1 MYNAQMRRLHFV
13 RAFVVVA
20 SLAVVAAAMPQ
31 SNGAGELEQKV
42 ERFVRRLFALGP
54 SFEVRAGAPAPSP
67 VEGFQQV
74 PVEVVAGGQVNELVF
89 YVSRDGRHIFRGE
102 LFELAADPFA
112 ATRDRLSLAGAPS
125 KGPADARVVV
135 VEFSDFE
142 CPTCRML
149 HNALRQIVARY
160 PQVRFVFKDYP
171 LEQIHPWA
179 MTAHIAGRCAL
190 AQSNDAFWKL
200 HDLIYDNQESIT
212 PASAWQ
218 TMLDYA
224 GRAGLDAAA
233 FRACMTSEPP
243 KQAVAASVAE
253 GQELRVANTPTVF
266 VNGRRIVGGDPNL
279 IVQYIE
285 YELAAAGQPTGQSSG
300 APAGRTQPGTS
311 RPQPGAARPRP

>member
-1 MYNAQMRRLHFV
+1 MYNARMRRTV
-13 RAFVVVA
+13 AFA
-20 SLAVVAAAMPQ
+20 GLAVAAVLAIAAAAQAQ
-31 SNGAGELEQKV
+31 SDGAGELQQQV

-74 PVEVVAGGQVNELVF
+74 PVEVVAAGQVNELVF

-112 ATRDRLSLAGAPS
+112 ATRDRISLEGAPS

-142 CPTCRML
+142 CPSCRML
-149 HNALRQIVARY
+149 HNALRQIVVRY
-160 PQVRFVFKDYP
+160 PHVRFVFKDYP

-179 MTAHIAGRCAL
+179 MTAHLAGRCAL
-190 AQSNDAFWKL
+190 AQSNDGFWKL
-200 HDLIYDNQESIT
+200 HDLIYDSQESIT
-212 PASAWQ
+212 PANAWQ

-233 FRACMTSEPP
+233 LRSCMTSDPP
-243 KQAVAASVAE
+243 KLAVAASVAE
-253 GQELRVANTPTVF
+253 GQALRVANTPTVF

-285 YELAAAGQPTGQSSG
+285 YELSVAAQPSGGTNGPPRGQPASET
-300 APAGRTQPGTS
+300 A
-311 RPQPGAARPRP
+311 RPQP

>member
-1 MYNAQMRRLHFV
+1 MYNVGVRRLHIA
-13 RAFVVVA
+13 RALVVAA
-20 SLAVVAAAMPQ
+20 SLAVVTAAMPQ
-31 SNGAGELEQKV
+31 SNGAGELQQQI

-54 SFEVRAGAPAPSP
+54 AFEVRAGAPVPSP

-74 PVEVVAGGQVNELVF
+74 PVEVVAAGQVNELVF

-102 LFELAADPFA
+102 MFDLAADPFA
-112 ATRDRLSLAGAPS
+112 ATRDRISLEGAPS

-142 CPTCRML
+142 CPSCRML

-179 MTAHIAGRCAL
+179 MTAHLAGRCAL
-190 AQSNDAFWKL
+190 AQSNDGFWKL

-212 PASAWQ
+212 PANAWQ

-233 FRACMTSEPP
+233 LRACMTSEPP

-253 GQELRVANTPTVF
+253 GQALRVANTPTVF

-285 YELAAAGQPTGQSSG
+285 YELAAAGQPS
-300 APAGRTQPGTS
+300 GRTNGPPGGRAAPGT
-311 RPQPGAARPRP
+311 ARPRP